1 MQIGGEGGAEE
12 PALRP
17 LWRGK
22 MRMSKQQQLD
32 LFAGLAEGS
41 EADSSDFDD
50 NEPAMPDR
58 TFAAGQ
64 DQQSNLSQY
73 NKQSGAQ
80 DSYSQQASSGHNC
93 SSEEALAAPEDTQ
106 QDSEP
111 DSSSSDEDSSSSSS
125 SDDSSES
132 DGDPDLPPPVQMQH
146 KSST

>member
-58 TFAAGQ
+58 IFAAGQ
-64 DQQSNLSQY
+64 QHQSNLSQY
-73 NKQSGAQ
+73 NMDTEVQ
-80 DSYSQQASSGHNC
+80 DSYSQQASSRHDC
-93 SSEEALAAPEDTQ
+93 SCDEVLAAPGDTQ
-106 QDSEP
+106 PDSEP
-111 DSSSSDEDSSSSSS
+111 DSSSSDEESSSSSS

-132 DGDPDLPPPVQMQH
+132 DGDPDLPAPVQVQH